1 MNSPFLLNFKD
12 CIVVM
17 NIVVMSSMYKK
28 KACFPII
35 SIPQLCGR
43 ING

>member
-28 KACFPII
+28 RLAFPLFLFHN
-35 SIPQLCGR
+35 SVEE
-43 ING
+43 